1 MAVKV
6 NNEKCTGCGA
16 CVSVCPVD
24 AIKIENGKAVISEE
38 CVDCG
43 ECVTQCPVEALSQ

>member
-6 NNEKCTGCGA
+6 DTGKWTGFGI
-16 CVSVCPVD
+16 CVEACPVN
-24 AIKIENGKAVISEE
+24 AIKIENGKAVIGEE

-43 ECVTQCPVEALSQ
+43 ACVGQCPVEAIVQ

>member
-6 NNEKCTGCGA
+6 NNEKCTGCA
-16 CVSVCPVD
+16 VCVDVCPVN
-24 AIKIENGKAVISEE
+24 AIKIENGKAVIGEE

-43 ECVTQCPVEALSQ
+43 GCIAQCPVEAISQ